1 MNPFAIACL
10 MLAAIN
16 GCVGGLYLLLY
27 LRRREQQE
35 HLPFALLCFCLVA
48 YDLFCAG
55 LYNARSLEQGIAWQ
69 RLQLLS
75 LSLVTGCTIWFLGI
89 FIGRRLTG
97 ILRVY
102 VASLCILVPLA
113 LAIDRPGMTLSPLSP
128 SIKVIRHGSRV
139 VMTYYESRVGIVYA
153 IALLATYLA
162 YGYLFH
168 QLYRAYRRRRSSYLL
183 AVIVGQGAFV
193 AGLVNDGLVATGAYS
208 FIYVSEYAYLVV
220 ILTMAY
226 ALLNRVVDLS
236 LAVEQLN
243 RNLEQRIEEAIAD
256 IKVLRG
262 LIPICANCKKIRDD
276 KGYWNQVEVYI
287 QQRSDARFSHHI
299 CPECI
304 RVLYPEHVTDRVDT
318 RNSGGE

>member
-55 LYNARSLEQGIAWQ
+55 LYDARSLEQGIAWQ
-69 RLQLLS
+69 RLQLFS

-97 ILRVY
+97 ILRAY

-113 LAIDRPGMTLSPLSP
+113 LAIDRPGVTLSPLSP

-139 VMTYYESRVGIVYA
+139 VMTYYESRVGVIYA
-153 IALLATYLA
+153 IALLAVYLA

-193 AGLVNDGLVATGAYS
+193 AGLVNDGLVATGVYA

-220 ILTMAY
+220 IMTMAY

-243 RNLEQRIEEAIAD
+243 RNLEQRIAEAIAD

-262 LIPICANCKKIRDD
+262 LIPICAGCKKIRDD
-276 KGYWNQVEVYI
+276 KGYWSQVEVYI

-299 CPECI
+299 CPECA
-304 RVLYPEHVTDRVDT
+304 RKLYPQHFTETGDPKT
-318 RNSGGE
+318 TG